1 VTTSDPS
8 RVDPTDPDERALRR
22 YAGDL
27 ADGIDAALAGWVV
40 SSVVTRTTAAGRAV
54 DASMMAEAEAAGEQC
69 RVVVGA
75 RTRALLA
82 LDIDAQPTTPLT
94 LIRGAVSH
102 AAGVLAAHGV
112 PEPRRDDFAVTT
124 FPDDVYDLAPAT
136 FDDVSPDLHDPGLRW
151 GAAKAHVH
159 LKRRRAA
166 GQR

>member
-1 VTTSDPS
+1 
-8 RVDPTDPDERALRR
+8 
-22 YAGDL
+22 
-27 ADGIDAALAGWVV
+27 
-40 SSVVTRTTAAGRAV
+40 
-54 DASMMAEAEAAGEQC
+54 MMAEAEAAGERC
-69 RVVVGA
+69 RVVVGG
-75 RTRALLA
+75 RVRALLD

-102 AAGVLAAHGV
+102 AAEVLSAHGV

>member
-1 VTTSDPS
+1 MTTADPS
-8 RVDPTDPDERALRR
+8 RPEQTDPDERALRQ

-40 SSVVTRTTAAGRAV
+40 SSVVTRAADAGCPV
-54 DASMMAEAEAAGEQC
+54 DASMMAEAEAAGERC
-69 RVVVGA
+69 RVIVGG
-75 RTRALLA
+75 RVRALLD

-102 AAGVLAAHGV
+102 AAGVLSAHGV

-124 FPDDVYDLAPAT
+124 FPHDVYDLAPAT